1 MTLFL
6 IRLFAWLER
15 FFIATQNLGFVNSIR
30 LLVLQRSR
38 ALPTATSI
46 RVRAFGRSVYYRGSS
61 DFGVMSHFFRPNFR
75 IRVPPENPV
84 LSIID
89 AGANIGDET
98 LRFRYYHRNAKI
110 IALEPEPAN
119 FRLLSLNVSGDSA
132 IFPVQK
138 GLWSHD
144 CWLRVFQP
152 GTSNEAFRVEEVEG
166 DPLPGDVEAISIP
179 SIMAQFGFAE
189 IDILKLDIEGAEYYV
204 FDQSCRQWVDKVR
217 VFIFECPDNDRP
229 GSAFRI
235 FSALAGLP
243 FNCFI
248 QGENLILIR
257 LDAPWTLVTEMFFD
271 R

>member
-15 FFIATQNLGFVNSIR
+15 FFIASRNLGFVNSIR

-38 ALPTATSI
+38 ALPPGTSI
-46 RVRAFGRSVYYRGSS
+46 RIRAFGRSIYYRGAS

-75 IRVPPENPV
+75 IRVPRENPV

-110 IALEPEPAN
+110 IALEPEAEN
-119 FRLLSLNVSGDSA
+119 FRLLSLNVDGDST

-152 GTSNEAFRVEEVEG
+152 ETSNEAFRVKEVEG
-166 DPLPGDVEAISIP
+166 DRLPDDVEAISIP
-179 SIMAQFGFAE
+179 SIMAEFGLAE
-189 IDILKLDIEGAEYYV
+189 IDILKMDIEGAEYYV
-204 FDQSCRQWVDKVR
+204 FDESCRHWVDK
-217 VFIFECPDNDRP
+217 DRP

-257 LDAPWTLVTEMFFD
+257 RDIPWSFVTELFFD
-271 R
+271 P